1 MQSIQNSLEE
11 LKKFLTALL
20 LILTTSTGYA
30 IQEEQKIDLK
40 GAIEVAL
47 QTNPQIKLSK
57 LDINI
62 ARNNIVIADRLQ
74 NPSIHTFQNIPKAGV
89 GNPQQIGVD
98 YTIEILKR
106 GKRKE
111 AAKTYSLAAIDSQKF
126 LEYSLITEVKKSYI
140 NLLVKKS
147 HLQILKEQEALYE
160 ELYKRMEED
169 VKQEK
174 LPETEAIQAK
184 IVLNRAI
191 MYSNIARSEVISAQN
206 YFNSVMNTSNINYDT
221 KEDIL
226 PDDYAV
232 LMTINPTDES
242 INFNDIKNYALA
254 HRYDLLAAKKEVQ
267 AAKNKL
273 EAVKSQRIPDIELTG
288 GYAYQTKGM
297 SGDGHYQ
304 SGGYVGASLV
314 NIPLLYNYSPEI
326 QNAQIEIEKA
336 ELKYK
341 DIEIDAI
348 RNLTDAWEKF
358 VIARNNLNFYNSE
371 LLNNSEEL
379 MSASRKSLQNSEI
392 DLTTFLVSKKLYL
405 ELILGY
411 QDTLGEYYTSFAE
424 LLKEINAD
432 SINQIK
438 IENI

>member
-1 MQSIQNSLEE
+1 M
-11 LKKFLTALL
+11 KKFLAVLF
-20 LILTTSTGYA
+20 LILTANACFA

-40 GAIEVAL
+40 GAIDVAL

-57 LDINI
+57 LDIDI
-62 ARNNIVIADRLQ
+62 ARNNIFVADRLQ

-89 GNPQQIGVD
+89 GNPQQIGLD

-111 AAKTYSLAAIDSQKF
+111 TAKTYSLAAIDSQKF
-126 LEYSLITEVKKSYI
+126 LEYSLITDVKKSYI

-147 HLQILKEQEALYE
+147 HLQILKEQEVLCKELYE
-160 ELYKRMEED
+160 RMEEE
-169 VKQEK
+169 VEK
-174 LPETEAIQAK
+174 GNMPETEAIQAK

-221 KEDIL
+221 KEDTL
-226 PDDYAV
+226 PVDYKT
-232 LMTINPTDES
+232 LMTVSPTDNS
-242 INFNDIKNYALA
+242 INFNDIKNFALL

-297 SGDGHYQ
+297 SGDGHFQ
-304 SGGYVGASLV
+304 SGGYIGASLI

-326 QNAQIEIEKA
+326 ENARIEIEKA
-336 ELKYK
+336 ELRYK

-358 VIARNNLNFYNSE
+358 VIARTNLNFYNNE
-371 LLNNSEEL
+371 LLNNSQEL
-379 MSASRKSLQNSEI
+379 MSSSRKSLHNKEI

-424 LLKEINAD
+424 LLKEINANSLD
-432 SINQIK
+432 EIK

>member
-1 MQSIQNSLEE
+1 M
-11 LKKFLTALL
+11 KKFLAVLF
-20 LILTTSTGYA
+20 LILTANACFA

-40 GAIEVAL
+40 GAIDVAL

-57 LDINI
+57 LDIDI
-62 ARNNIVIADRLQ
+62 ARNNIFVADRLQ

-89 GNPQQIGVD
+89 GNPQQIGLD

-111 AAKTYSLAAIDSQKF
+111 TAKTYSLAAIDSQKF
-126 LEYSLITEVKKSYI
+126 LEYSLITDVKKSYI

-147 HLQILKEQEALYE
+147 HLQILKEQEVLCKELYE
-160 ELYKRMEED
+160 RMEEE
-169 VKQEK
+169 VEK
-174 LPETEAIQAK
+174 GNMPETEAIQAK

-221 KEDIL
+221 KEDTL
-226 PDDYAV
+226 PVDYKT
-232 LMTINPTDES
+232 LMTVSPTDNS
-242 INFNDIKNYALA
+242 INFSDIKNYALL

-297 SGDGHYQ
+297 SGDGHFQ
-304 SGGYVGASLV
+304 SGGYIGASLI

-326 QNAQIEIEKA
+326 ENARIEIEKA
-336 ELKYK
+336 ELRYK

-358 VIARNNLNFYNSE
+358 VIARTNLNFYNNE
-371 LLNNSEEL
+371 LLNNSQEL
-379 MSASRKSLQNSEI
+379 MSSSRKSLHNKEI

-424 LLKEINAD
+424 LLKEINANSLD
-432 SINQIK
+432 EIK

>member
-1 MQSIQNSLEE
+1 M
-11 LKKFLTALL
+11 KKFLAVLF
-20 LILTTSTGYA
+20 LILTANACFA

-40 GAIEVAL
+40 GAIDVAL

-57 LDINI
+57 LDIDI
-62 ARNNIVIADRLQ
+62 ARNNIFVADRLQ

-89 GNPQQIGVD
+89 GNPQQIGLD

-111 AAKTYSLAAIDSQKF
+111 TAKTYSLAAIDSQKF
-126 LEYSLITEVKKSYI
+126 LEYSLITDVKKSYI

-147 HLQILKEQEALYE
+147 HLQILKEQEALCK
-160 ELYKRMEED
+160 ELYERMEEE
-169 VKQEK
+169 VEK
-174 LPETEAIQAK
+174 GNMPETEAIQAK

-221 KEDIL
+221 KEDTL
-226 PDDYAV
+226 PVDYKT
-232 LMTINPTDES
+232 LMTVSPTDNS
-242 INFNDIKNYALA
+242 INFSDIKNFALL

-297 SGDGHYQ
+297 SGDGHFQ
-304 SGGYVGASLV
+304 SGGYIGASLI

-326 QNAQIEIEKA
+326 ENARIEIEKA
-336 ELKYK
+336 ELRYK

-358 VIARNNLNFYNSE
+358 VIARTNLNFYNNE
-371 LLNNSEEL
+371 LLNNSQEL
-379 MSASRKSLQNSEI
+379 MSSSRKSLHNKEI

-424 LLKEINAD
+424 LLKEINANSLD
-432 SINQIK
+432 EIK

>member
-1 MQSIQNSLEE
+1 M
-11 LKKFLTALL
+11 KKFLAVLF
-20 LILTTSTGYA
+20 LILTANACFA

-40 GAIEVAL
+40 GAIDVAL

-57 LDINI
+57 LDIDI
-62 ARNNIVIADRLQ
+62 ARNNIFVADRLQ

-89 GNPQQIGVD
+89 GNPQQIGLD

-126 LEYSLITEVKKSYI
+126 LEYSLITDVKKSYI

-147 HLQILKEQEALYE
+147 HLQILKEQEALCK
-160 ELYKRMEED
+160 ELYERMEEE
-169 VKQEK
+169 VEK
-174 LPETEAIQAK
+174 GNMPETEAIQAK

-221 KEDIL
+221 KEDTL
-226 PDDYAV
+226 PVDYKT
-232 LMTINPTDES
+232 LMTVSPTDNS
-242 INFNDIKNYALA
+242 INFNDIKNFALL

-297 SGDGHYQ
+297 SGDGHFQ
-304 SGGYVGASLV
+304 SGGYIGASLI

-326 QNAQIEIEKA
+326 ENARIEIEKA
-336 ELKYK
+336 ELRYK

-358 VIARNNLNFYNSE
+358 VIARTNLNFYNNE
-371 LLNNSEEL
+371 LLNNSQEL
-379 MSASRKSLQNSEI
+379 MSSSRKSLHNKEI

-424 LLKEINAD
+424 LLKEINANSLD
-432 SINQIK
+432 EIK

>member
-1 MQSIQNSLEE
+1 M
-11 LKKFLTALL
+11 KKFLAVLF
-20 LILTTSTGYA
+20 LILTANACFA

-40 GAIEVAL
+40 GAIDVAL

-57 LDINI
+57 LDIDI
-62 ARNNIVIADRLQ
+62 ARNNIFVADRLQ
-74 NPSIHTFQNIPKAGV
+74 NPSIHTFQNIPKAGI
-89 GNPQQIGVD
+89 GNPQQIGLD

-111 AAKTYSLAAIDSQKF
+111 TAKTYSLAAIDSQKF
-126 LEYSLITEVKKSYI
+126 LEYSLITDVKKSYI

-147 HLQILKEQEALYE
+147 HLQILKEQEVLCKELYE
-160 ELYKRMEED
+160 RMEEE
-169 VKQEK
+169 VEK
-174 LPETEAIQAK
+174 GNMPETEAIQAK

-221 KEDIL
+221 KEDTL
-226 PDDYAV
+226 PVDYKT
-232 LMTINPTDES
+232 LMTVSPTDNS
-242 INFNDIKNYALA
+242 INFNDIKNFALL

-297 SGDGHYQ
+297 SGDGHFQ
-304 SGGYVGASLV
+304 SGGYIGASLI

-326 QNAQIEIEKA
+326 ENARIEIEKA
-336 ELKYK
+336 ELRYK

-358 VIARNNLNFYNSE
+358 VIARTNLNFYNNE
-371 LLNNSEEL
+371 LLNNSQEL
-379 MSASRKSLQNSEI
+379 MSSSRKSLHNKEI

-424 LLKEINAD
+424 LLKEINANSLD
-432 SINQIK
+432 EIK

>member
-1 MQSIQNSLEE
+1 MEE

-57 LDINI
+57 LDIDI
-62 ARNNIVIADRLQ
+62 ARNNIFIADRLQ

-111 AAKTYSLAAIDSQKF
+111 TAKAYSLAAIDSQKF

-221 KEDIL
+221 KEDTL

-267 AAKNKL
+267 AAKSKL

-297 SGDGHYQ
+297 SGDGRYQ

>member
-1 MQSIQNSLEE
+1 M
-11 LKKFLTALL
+11 KKFLAVLF
-20 LILTTSTGYA
+20 LILTANACFA

-40 GAIEVAL
+40 GASDVAL

-57 LDINI
+57 LDIDI
-62 ARNNIVIADRLQ
+62 ARNNIFVADRLQ

-89 GNPQQIGVD
+89 GNPQQIGLD

-111 AAKTYSLAAIDSQKF
+111 TAKTYSLAAIDSQKF
-126 LEYSLITEVKKSYI
+126 LEYLLITDVKKSYI

-147 HLQILKEQEALYE
+147 HLQILKEQEVLCKELYE
-160 ELYKRMEED
+160 RMEEE
-169 VKQEK
+169 VEK
-174 LPETEAIQAK
+174 GNMPETEAIQAK

-221 KEDIL
+221 KEDTL
-226 PDDYAV
+226 PVDYKT
-232 LMTINPTDES
+232 LMTVSPTDNS
-242 INFNDIKNYALA
+242 INFNDIKNFALL

-297 SGDGHYQ
+297 SGDGHFQ
-304 SGGYVGASLV
+304 SGGYIGASLI

-326 QNAQIEIEKA
+326 ENARIEIEKA
-336 ELKYK
+336 ELRYK

-358 VIARNNLNFYNSE
+358 VIARTNLNFYNNE
-371 LLNNSEEL
+371 LLNNSQEL
-379 MSASRKSLQNSEI
+379 MSSSRKSLHNKEI

-405 ELILGY
+405 ELIIGY

-424 LLKEINAD
+424 LLKEINSNSLD
-432 SINQIK
+432 EIK

>member
-1 MQSIQNSLEE
+1 MEE

-57 LDINI
+57 LDIDI
-62 ARNNIVIADRLQ
+62 AKNNIFIADRLQ

-111 AAKTYSLAAIDSQKF
+111 TAKTYSLAAIDSQKF

-174 LPETEAIQAK
+174 LPETEAIQTK

-221 KEDIL
+221 K
-226 PDDYAV
+226 
-232 LMTINPTDES
+232 
-242 INFNDIKNYALA
+242 
-254 HRYDLLAAKKEVQ
+254 
-267 AAKNKL
+267 
-273 EAVKSQRIPDIELTG
+273 
-288 GYAYQTKGM
+288 
-297 SGDGHYQ
+297 
-304 SGGYVGASLV
+304 
-314 NIPLLYNYSPEI
+314 
-326 QNAQIEIEKA
+326 
-336 ELKYK
+336 
-341 DIEIDAI
+341 
-348 RNLTDAWEKF
+348 
-358 VIARNNLNFYNSE
+358 
-371 LLNNSEEL
+371 
-379 MSASRKSLQNSEI
+379 
-392 DLTTFLVSKKLYL
+392 
-405 ELILGY
+405 
-411 QDTLGEYYTSFAE
+411 
-424 LLKEINAD
+424 
-432 SINQIK
+432 
-438 IENI
+438 

>member
-1 MQSIQNSLEE
+1 MEE

-57 LDINI
+57 LDIDI
-62 ARNNIVIADRLQ
+62 ARNNIFIADRLQ

-221 KEDIL
+221 KEDTL

>member
-1 MQSIQNSLEE
+1 MEE

-57 LDINI
+57 LDIDI
-62 ARNNIVIADRLQ
+62 ARNNIFIADRLQ

-111 AAKTYSLAAIDSQKF
+111 TAKAYSLAAIDSQKF

-221 KEDIL
+221 KEDTL

-267 AAKNKL
+267 AAKSKL

-341 DIEIDAI
+341 DI
-348 RNLTDAWEKF
+348 
-358 VIARNNLNFYNSE
+358 
-371 LLNNSEEL
+371 
-379 MSASRKSLQNSEI
+379 
-392 DLTTFLVSKKLYL
+392 
-405 ELILGY
+405 
-411 QDTLGEYYTSFAE
+411 
-424 LLKEINAD
+424 
-432 SINQIK
+432 
-438 IENI
+438 

>member
-1 MQSIQNSLEE
+1 M
-11 LKKFLTALL
+11 KKFLAVLF
-20 LILTTSTGYA
+20 LILTANACFA

-40 GAIEVAL
+40 GAIDVAL

-57 LDINI
+57 LDIDI
-62 ARNNIVIADRLQ
+62 ARNNIFVADRLQ

-89 GNPQQIGVD
+89 GNPQQIGLD

-111 AAKTYSLAAIDSQKF
+111 TAKTYSLAAIDSQKF
-126 LEYSLITEVKKSYI
+126 LEYSLITDVKKSYI

-147 HLQILKEQEALYE
+147 HLQILKEQEVLCKELYE
-160 ELYKRMEED
+160 RMEEE
-169 VKQEK
+169 VEK
-174 LPETEAIQAK
+174 GNMPETEAIQAK

-221 KEDIL
+221 KEDTL
-226 PDDYAV
+226 PVDYKT
-232 LMTINPTDES
+232 LMTVSPTDNS
-242 INFNDIKNYALA
+242 INFNDIKNFALL

-297 SGDGHYQ
+297 SGDGHFQ
-304 SGGYVGASLV
+304 SGGYIGASLI

-326 QNAQIEIEKA
+326 ENARIEIEKA
-336 ELKYK
+336 ELRYK

-358 VIARNNLNFYNSE
+358 VIARTNLNFYNNE
-371 LLNNSEEL
+371 LLNNSQEL
-379 MSASRKSLQNSEI
+379 MSSSRKSLHNKEI

-405 ELILGY
+405 ELIIGY

-424 LLKEINAD
+424 LLKEINANSLD
-432 SINQIK
+432 EIK